1 MLYVFYLEL
10 VLPFVLRRLKADLL
24 ISAEGFASLSSSCKQ
39 IPIMYDLNFEH
50 YGAPYRLCSPQKLY
64 QIFETEKRGRFLFE
78 YVKSST
84 DKFVS
89 IYDMKDKKLIYKQYT
104 PISYNLKSKDLE
116 KILNP

>member
-1 MLYVFYLEL
+1 MRCIAGNKAPAFSKIVGLAAVN
-10 VLPFVLRRLKADLL
+10 FV
-24 ISAEGFASLSSSCKQ
+24 SGEPSCFNKFNGHEKKN
-39 IPIMYDLNFEH
+39 DLNFEH